1 MKRNLIL
8 LVSAAVLAVVA
19 GCQKPAPQVVLP
31 AEISI
36 DSGPE
41 ITVPVN
47 GYGYSVGLTATV
59 DWELRG
65 YDEKAQSWLV
75 VNPTS
80 GKASSSVQKVA
91 ITALGNSGPARS
103 ATLTFYGN
111 DDCSASITFTQEAG
125 GGAVSPDAGSTIY
138 SISFLEGMGDFT
150 IEDKDKPSAIDEVWK
165 WSSQYGMVGT
175 GYVSDSGTNYD
186 SESWLVSPLIDLSF
200 EQSAYLTFKHA
211 TNFFSNVSVL
221 PDQASVWAREEE
233 GSWAKLDGIYYPDQ
247 LGWTF
252 VDAGYADLSE
262 YAGKKM
268 QFAFAYKSTAQ
279 KAGTWEVK
287 RVAVRRTAPPAAMT
301 SDKPGAW
308 MEMPAFDGSDSG
320 LYLITHDMEQ
330 GGKFVRNYTYCYS
343 PEDRVAVWVAYPLNR
358 SLKGNGSRTD
368 EWGLDPKVPREYQ
381 PILYKTYGDGIY
393 DRGHQIPS
401 ADRLD
406 EDANISTF
414 YFTNMAPQLSELN
427 QGAIANLENMVRDW
441 SYQMD
446 TLYVVTGSDL
456 QGATK
461 VAHDNEGNEV
471 TVPSG
476 FFKALLGYDAS
487 GSVGGDTGGYF
498 GIAFYF
504 DHKDYAGS
512 KSAIMEQSMSIDQL
526 EEKLGYDFFA
536 NLPAKI
542 GEEAAAAVESGVDDW
557 WK

>member
-1 MKRNLIL
+1 MKHNLIL
-8 LVSAAVLAVVA
+8 WASAAFLAVLA
-19 GCQKPAPQVVLP
+19 GCQKPAEQQP
-31 AEISI
+31 AQLSI
-36 DSGPE
+36 DADSE
-41 ITVPVN
+41 IEVPAN
-47 GYGYSVGLTATV
+47 GYAYLVNLTATV
-59 DWELRG
+59 DWELQG
-65 YDEKAQSWLV
+65 YDEKAQAWLTV
-75 VNPTS
+75 KPTS
-80 GKASSSVQKVA
+80 GKASSSAQKVT
-91 ITALGNSGPARS
+91 ITALGNDGPARS

-111 DDCSASITFTQEAG
+111 ADCNASITFNQAAG
-125 GGAVSPDAGSTIY
+125 SGAVSPDAGSSIY
-138 SISFLEGMGDFT
+138 SISFLEDMGGFT
-150 IEDKDKPSAIDEVWK
+150 IEDKDKPSAIDAIWT

-175 GYVSDSGTNYD
+175 GYDSGSQTNYA

-221 PDQASVWAREEE
+221 PDQASVWAREED
-233 GSWAKLDGIYYPDQ
+233 GNWAKLDGICYPGQ

-252 VDAGYADLSE
+252 VDAGYADLSD

-268 QFAFAYKSTAQ
+268 QFAFAYKSTAE

-287 RVAVRRTAPPAAMT
+287 RVSVTRTAPPAAMT
-301 SDKPGAW
+301 SDKPGVW
-308 MEMPAFDGSDSG
+308 MEMPAFEGGSD
-320 LYLITHDMEQ
+320 LYLITHDMEHK
-330 GGKFVRNYTYCYS
+330 GKFMRNYTYCYS
-343 PEDRVAVWVAYPLNR
+343 PEDKVALWVAYPLNKD
-358 SLKGNGSRTD
+358 LKGSGSRTD

-393 DRGHQIPS
+393 DRGHQLPS

-406 EDANISTF
+406 EAANISTF
-414 YFTNMAPQLSELN
+414 YFTNMAPQLSDLN

-456 QGATK
+456 QGATE
-461 VAHDNEGNEV
+461 VAHDNEGNEI

-476 FFKALLGYDAS
+476 FFKALLGYDAG
-487 GSVGGDTGGYF
+487 GSAGSETERYF

-504 DHKDYAGS
+504 EHKDGYAGG
-512 KSAIMEQSMSIDQL
+512 KAAIMEQSMSIDAL
-526 EEKLGYDFFA
+526 EEKLGYDLFA

-542 GEEAAAAVESGVDDW
+542 GDEAAAAVESSVDEW